1 MKLIRHSIT
10 ATAGQPSLFSED
22 WVIDQACEEG
32 NKYSLPRNLRY
43 DLIIQRFLRRVSV
56 TMARYAQPSDSRR
69 RDREGDGLM
78 RLFEC
83 EFEEIKQQF
92 GAQVTSLSSSKHLY
106 VPLHLTSDVDIHRIA
121 LTMARL
127 QLRTY
132 YLLELSLPQSRKEGI
147 IKACTTA
154 LTLISEI
161 FEADTTSDYMIYAP
175 SFVYLMLVTASMLV
189 MKIVHSTYDRYIDCE
204 GGKRA
209 FNTVLGLLR
218 RSVLEDNDTSGRA
231 TKILAQLWT
240 IHREHRKE
248 PSLNVTSRLGA
259 SILHDGL
266 WTWREK
272 FGGQGSRKEATSTN
286 APSQAAPAPTPL
298 QTAPAN
304 TSSDN
309 EVDLT
314 GITTELEQQYNQL
327 FPASRNNF
335 YMNGLVGDMSNLD

>member
-1 MKLIRHSIT
+1 M
-10 ATAGQPSLFSED
+10 
-22 WVIDQACEEG
+22 
-32 NKYSLPRNLRY
+32 
-43 DLIIQRFLRRVSV
+43 QRFLRRVSV
-56 TMARYAQPSDSRR
+56 AMARDAQPPHSRR
-69 RDREGDGLM
+69 RDKEGDGLM
-78 RLFEC
+78 QLFEC
-83 EFEEIKQQF
+83 EFKEMEQQF
-92 GAQVTSLSSSKHLY
+92 GAQLTGWSSLRPLY
-106 VPLHLTSDVDIHRIA
+106 VPLHLTLNIDIHRIA
-121 LTMARL
+121 LAMARL

-132 YLLELSLPQSRKEGI
+132 YLLELCLPQSRKEGL
-147 IKACTTA
+147 IKAYTTA

-161 FEADTTSDYMIYAP
+161 AEADTTSDYMIYAP
-175 SFVYLMLVTASMLV
+175 SFVYLMLVTAGMLV

-259 SILHDGL
+259 SVLHDGL

-272 FGGQGSRKEATSTN
+272 FGGQGSRNENSSTN
-286 APSQAAPAPTPL
+286 AASQAAPTPTLL
-298 QTAPAN
+298 QTASAN
-304 TSSDN
+304 TGSNN

-314 GITTELEQQYNQL
+314 GITTELEKQYNQL

-335 YMNGLVGDMSNLD
+335 YMNSLVGDMSNLDWYWDATDPSLLDSFQLLPNSSQLGNAT